1 MLLPRSVLNAF
12 CNPRLPILVII
23 ITLLSGSVQS
33 FNLKNVPKYSDN
45 EKRCQLLGSTVKSRK
60 NVFAELSSNSINR
73 KAQEEMRC
81 SFAIMASITEP
92 HDEFIASDA
101 LQRKRNLFKL
111 VTVPIVCGLFY
122 LLQLPSARA
131 ATATATATFMKD
143 SKRIIL
149 SDRQSILIKGFIS
162 GACINFAKNIL
173 LHPIETGKESNTY
186 LLLSFNCRLISAL
199 RNKVWK

>member
-23 ITLLSGSVQS
+23 ITLLSGLVQP

-45 EKRCQLLGSTVKSRK
+45 EKRCQSLGSTVKSRK

-92 HDEFIASDA
+92 HDDSVDSDA

-131 ATATATATFMKD
+131 ATATASFMKD

-173 LHPIETGKESNTY
+173 LHPIETGKESSTY
-186 LLLSFNCRLISAL
+186 LLSFNCRLFS
-199 RNKVWK
+199 

>member
-45 EKRCQLLGSTVKSRK
+45 EKRCQSLGSTVKSRK

-92 HDEFIASDA
+92 HDDFVASGA

-131 ATATATATFMKD
+131 ATATASFMKD
-143 SKRIIL
+143 SKSIIL

-173 LHPIETGKESNTY
+173 LHPIETGKESSTY
-186 LLLSFNCRLISAL
+186 LLSFNCRLFS
-199 RNKVWK
+199 

>member
-45 EKRCQLLGSTVKSRK
+45 EKRSQSLGSTIKSRK

-81 SFAIMASITEP
+81 SFAIMASITESQN
-92 HDEFIASDA
+92 EFVASDA
-101 LQRKRNLFKL
+101 LQRKQNLLKL

-131 ATATATATFMKD
+131 ATATATATASFMKD

-149 SDRQSILIKGFIS
+149 SDRQSVLIKGFIS

-173 LHPIETGKESNTY
+173 LHPIETGKELSIFFCHFIVVS
-186 LLLSFNCRLISAL
+186 LLN
-199 RNKVWK
+199 